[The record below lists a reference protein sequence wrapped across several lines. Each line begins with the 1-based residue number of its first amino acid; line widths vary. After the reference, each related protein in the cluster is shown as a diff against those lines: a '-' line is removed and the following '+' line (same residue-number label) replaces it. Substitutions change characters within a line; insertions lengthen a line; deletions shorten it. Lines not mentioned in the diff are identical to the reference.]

1 MPDEPVDLTGGLP
14 DARLRDE
21 SRRKRTEVP
30 GPFRDL
36 YERVFCVNCGANG
49 GAVTKEWTT
58 HIFYL
63 CEACAKRWGK
73 LPLPEVPETVV
84 RGA

>member
-1 MPDEPVDLTGGLP
+1 MNDASIDLTRGLP
-14 DARLRDE
+14 DARLRDPA
-21 SRRKRTEVP
+21 RRKRTEVP

-36 YERVFCVNCGANG
+36 YERVFCVNCGADG

-63 CEACAKRWGK
+63 CEGCAKRWGH
-73 LPLPEVPETVV
+73 LPLPEVPEAWV
-84 RGA
+84 R